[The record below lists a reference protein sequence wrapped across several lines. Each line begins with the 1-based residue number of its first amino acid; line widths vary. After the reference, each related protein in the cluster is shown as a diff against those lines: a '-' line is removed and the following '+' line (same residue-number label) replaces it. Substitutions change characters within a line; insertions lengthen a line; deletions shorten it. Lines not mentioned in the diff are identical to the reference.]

1 MRENSS
7 RSRLAEMAARSIGI
21 AGSIVLCVGL
31 AQGQEPGRVE
41 SSPGDGE
48 SQAVGSSRP
57 ISESLNFANGLFQ
70 KRNFELAAEEYERVL
85 KSHPSVDE
93 ANDARFGLAN
103 ARLFQKRYQDAQRT
117 LREFLVDAP
126 GHRRARSAWYRLGE
140 VSYLLGD
147 LAESRRALERFT
159 EGDATHPNLETAWT
173 YLGDVCFALKNL
185 PAAKR
190 AYDSGLAAFP
200 KGPLVDRTRYGLGRS
215 LAGLNQPE
223 EALKILE
230 ELARSGKRDWVDRAR
245 IQIGS
250 IHSAAGRDD
259 EAVLAYKS
267 LERESPNSP
276 LRFEA
281 ALRTAEALVK
291 LKRPDEAVLL
301 LKPLADDPAQRLGP
315 QAALS
320 LATIELERD
329 RNQAAADDLDAAI
342 RRFPD
347 SSLLPSLV
355 FRLAEALVRL
365 ERPDDARARF
375 LQVAEKSPR
384 DPWAEP
390 ALLRALR
397 LAFAARDFAAVHT
410 LTDSFAAVF
419 PNSASA
425 PEVQLIKARALRADK
440 HGPEAIPIL
449 EGLLGETGGE
459 ADPKEPASSKLAPE
473 SRREARYELAL
484 AYRENGRKEKADA
497 LFAILAK
504 TPTSKP
510 DDKGSGTDPIT
521 ADAQFLVGQ
530 SDLEAGRFREAVEP
544 LEGYLTANPAGEV
557 ADVALAHLAAARI
570 GLGEI
575 DAAAKVLEL
584 LAERFPKSP
593 NLVSTRLR
601 LAEAALA
608 AKRFDLAAAQFRAIP
623 ESAESKLRTR
633 IQTGL
638 GQALWNLKKPAEAA
652 SAFGSA
658 LEAAPDD
665 PAAPELAL
673 ARARAFE
680 VAGQT
685 DQAVAAYAAVSS
697 RYGASSQAGPAQLG
711 QARLLAK
718 SDKPAD
724 ASKIYESLI
733 QDQKRLDQA
742 VASGISLDAILSEW
756 GWALVDAGKVWDA
769 DPIFGRILK
778 EFPDGDYA
786 ADARFNLAESANSA
800 HDHAKVIELLK
811 PLAVPGAKITPRLL
825 PDVLYRLGRTEV
837 EINDWQAAAPVL
849 DRLIREFP
857 TNPRRA
863 EAQLFRAEAALQLDD
878 APGALANLSALL
890 TDIDG
895 MNDTHSKQ
903 FKILVRRRIVQC
915 LLVLKRWD
923 EALSKAD
930 SLKAELSKE
939 DPARAE
945 LEFAR
950 GRALQGL
957 ARLDESRDAYQAVID
972 IRKGG
977 DLAAQARFMRG
988 ESFFHQDKLSE
999 ARREFLMV
1007 DTLHDAPKWR
1017 AAALLEVGK
1026 IYERLEQ
1033 WSEAAHYF
1041 QMLITDLP
1049 ADPHAAEAK
1058 VHLQTA
1064 LDRSKSPNGDRKEDI
1079 SARVGQ
1085 Q

>member
-7 RSRLAEMAARSIGI
+7 RSRLADIAARRIGL
-21 AGSIVLCVGL
+21 AGSFVVCLGL
-31 AQGQEPGRVE
+31 ARGQEPGRVG
-41 SSPGDGE
+41 SSPGDAG
-48 SQAVGSSRP
+48 SQVPSSSRP
-57 ISESLNFANGLFQ
+57 ASESLNFANGLFQ

-103 ARLFQKRYQDAQRT
+103 ARLFQQRYQEAQQT
-117 LREFLVDAP
+117 LRKFLADAP
-126 GHRRARSAWYRLGE
+126 DHRRARSAWYRLGE

-173 YLGDVCFALKNL
+173 YLGDVCFALKDL

-190 AYDSGLAAFP
+190 AYDTGLAAFP

-223 EALKILE
+223 EALKILV
-230 ELARSGKRDWVDRAR
+230 ELARSGKRDWVDRAW

-250 IHSAAGRDD
+250 IHFAAGRYD
-259 EAVLAYKS
+259 EAILAYKA
-267 LERESPNSP
+267 LDRESPNSL
-276 LRFEA
+276 LRSEA
-281 ALRTAEALVK
+281 VLRTADALVQ
-291 LKRPDEAVLL
+291 LKRPDEAIAV
-301 LKPLADDPAQRLGP
+301 LKPLADDPAQQLGP

-320 LATIELERD
+320 SATIQLQRD
-329 RNQAAADDLDAAI
+329 RNQAAANELDAAI
-342 RRFPD
+342 KRFPE
-347 SSLLPSLV
+347 SPLMPSLV

-365 ERPDDARARF
+365 ERLDDARARF

-390 ALLRALR
+390 ALIRAIR
-397 LAFAARDFAAVHT
+397 LAFAARDFKAVQAMT
-410 LTDSFAAVF
+410 ASFAADF
-419 PNSASA
+419 PSSASA
-425 PEVQLIKARALRADK
+425 AEVQLIKARALRADK
-440 HGPEAIPIL
+440 RGQEAIPIL
-449 EGLLGETGGE
+449 EGLLGEPVRQAG
-459 ADPKEPASSKLAPE
+459 PNEPAPSKLSPE
-473 SRREARYELAL
+473 MQREARYELAL

-497 LFAILAK
+497 LFATLAK

-510 DDKGSGTDPIT
+510 DEKGSGTDSIT

-530 SDLEAGRFREAVEP
+530 TNVEAGRFREAIEP
-544 LEGYLTANPAGEV
+544 LERYLTASPAGDV

-575 DAAAKVLEL
+575 DAAAKVLEQ
-584 LAERFPKSP
+584 LAERFPQSP
-593 NLVSTRLR
+593 NLASTRLR
-601 LAEAALA
+601 QAEAALA
-608 AKRFDLAAAQFRAIP
+608 AKRFDLAAAQFRAVP
-623 ESAESKLRTR
+623 DSADSKLRTR

-658 LEAAPDD
+658 LEATPDD
-665 PAAPELAL
+665 PSAPELAL

-680 VAGQT
+680 AAGQT

-697 RYGASSQAGPAQLG
+697 RYGGSSQAGPAQLS

-724 ASKIYESLI
+724 ASKIYETLN

-742 VASGISLDAILSEW
+742 VASGVSLDTILSEW
-756 GWALVDAGKVWDA
+756 GWALVDAGKFWEA
-769 DPIFGRILK
+769 DPIFARILK
-778 EFPDGDYA
+778 EFPDGDHA

-811 PLAVPGAKITPRLL
+811 PLAVPGAKITPALL
-825 PDVLYRLGRTEV
+825 ADVLYRLGRTEV
-837 EINDWQAAAPVL
+837 ETNDWRAAAPVL

-863 EAQLFRAEAALQLDD
+863 EAQLLRAEVALQLDD
-878 APGALANLSALL
+878 APGALANLSTLL
-890 TDIDG
+890 TEIDG
-895 MNDTHSKQ
+895 MDDSHSKQ
-903 FKILVRRRIVQC
+903 FKILIRRRIIQC
-915 LLVLKRWD
+915 LVVLKRWD
-923 EALSKAD
+923 DALSKVDA
-930 SLKAELSKE
+930 LKADLAKE

-988 ESFFHQDKLSE
+988 ESFFHEDKLSE

-1017 AAALLEVGK
+1017 GAALLEVGK

-1049 ADPHAAEAK
+1049 ADSHVAEAK

-1064 LDRSKSPNGDRKEDI
+1064 LDRSKSPKADRKEDI

-1085 Q
+1085 E